1 MLGLLTLQTEAYHC
15 GIEQKV
21 TQIMIQTNKL
31 ILYYKISQKQCSG
44 KWSTVVETKTT
55 FT

>member
-31 ILYYKISQKQCSG
+31 ILYYKISQKTMYWKIINCRG
-44 KWSTVVETKTT
+44 N
-55 FT
+55 